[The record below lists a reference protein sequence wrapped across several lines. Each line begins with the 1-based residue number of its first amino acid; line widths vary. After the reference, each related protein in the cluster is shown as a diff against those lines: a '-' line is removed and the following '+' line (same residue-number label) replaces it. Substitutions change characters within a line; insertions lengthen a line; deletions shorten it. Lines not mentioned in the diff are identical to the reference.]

1 MMDFINN
8 ILRIIDNHGNKVV
21 KPFIIAIFIFLI
33 TMSPILIFILLYL
46 GDIIN
51 TYNIILVIIS
61 VCSISVLIF
70 TFIFCST
77 LVFSSLILGRIIEY
91 KKIEETEESGY
102 LIKINT
108 ILTTS
113 IIILGDILL
122 FFYHFYFYQ
131 STYSTGLKLLSQC
144 IYIFIFSYFLISI
157 ICNICFFKSS
167 NNK

>member
-1 MMDFINN
+1 MDFINN

-91 KKIEETEESGY
+91 KK
-102 LIKINT
+102 
-108 ILTTS
+108 
-113 IIILGDILL
+113 
-122 FFYHFYFYQ
+122 
-131 STYSTGLKLLSQC
+131 LKKL
-144 IYIFIFSYFLISI
+144 
-157 ICNICFFKSS
+157 KRVVT
-167 NNK
+167 